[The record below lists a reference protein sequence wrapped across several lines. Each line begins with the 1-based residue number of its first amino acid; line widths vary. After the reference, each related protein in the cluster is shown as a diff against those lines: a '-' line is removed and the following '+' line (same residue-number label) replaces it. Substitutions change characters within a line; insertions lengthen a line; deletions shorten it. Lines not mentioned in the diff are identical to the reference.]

1 MQLVARGGP
10 TSVANSVD
18 LKGVSGGQVSVFTA
32 NLALDAFHLAG
43 EEFNRAA
50 ALGANHVMVV
60 AAVVL
65 VLVAGDAVIESNF
78 ACQAAVGEKLERA
91 VDGSEADTLV
101 FFAHETKKLVRREV
115 FAGVEESSQDG
126 VALLRVL

>member
-50 ALGANHVMVV
+50 ALG
-60 AAVVL
+60 
-65 VLVAGDAVIESNF
+65 
-78 ACQAAVGEKLERA
+78 EKLERA

>member
-32 NLALDAFHLAG
+32 NLALD
-43 EEFNRAA
+43 
-50 ALGANHVMVV
+50 ANHVMVV

-126 VALLRVL
+126 V